1 MGSVLQ
7 IRNSQTSLPEEHSHS
22 STKMTEDIVVCNAGG
37 IRMNEL
43 QAEYLLWLQNLR
55 DATGGNF
62 DTFFRLLAVLSG
74 EWYLMLPGLIIY
86 WIADRRKGAIILSS
100 FAGTVFLCTILQYA
114 FGTPLP
120 EHSIPLLEPMISIPA
135 GYAFPCH
142 HAAGAAAFFGGLTA
156 AYRHHLGLCSFFGF
170 MIILTTMSGGYAG
183 YCTPSAGTSGIL
195 LGLAFAI
202 LVLNLSKTVISNK
215 NADIFITLLA
225 AVPCIAATAAV
236 CSIETQSA
244 SDEVSAARTCITSGM
259 FFGTVLG
266 WLVERRLIR
275 CRINGSR
282 GDRSLCALIG
292 TLLYVILMTSFCDPA
307 CSRFGTGIA
316 TFCLCAA
323 VPFAF
328 MTVYPAA
335 VKLLWAPRGGRDDDM

>member
-1 MGSVLQ
+1 MSATL
-7 IRNSQTSLPEEHSHS
+7 
-22 STKMTEDIVVCNAGG
+22 GG
-37 IRMNEL
+37 VRMSEI

-55 DATGGNF
+55 DATGGCF
-62 DTFFRLLAVLSG
+62 DTFFKLLAVMSG
-74 EWYLMLPGLIIY
+74 EWYFMIPGLIIY
-86 WIADRRKGAIILSS
+86 WIVDRRKGAIILSS

-114 FGTPLP
+114 FKTPLP
-120 EHSIPLLEPMISIPA
+120 EHSVPRLEPIISIPA

-142 HAAGAAAFFGGLTA
+142 HAAGSAAFFGGLTV
-156 AYRHHLGLCSFFGF
+156 AYRHHLGLCAFFGF

-183 YCTPSAGTSGIL
+183 YCTPSAGTFGIL

-202 LVLNLSKTVISNK
+202 LVLNLSKTVLANK
-215 NADIFITLLA
+215 NADFFIMLLA
-225 AVPCIAATAAV
+225 AVCGISAAIAA
-236 CSIETQSA
+236 CRIETQNA
-244 SDEVSAARTCITSGM
+244 SDEVSAARICITSGM

-266 WLVERRLIR
+266 WLAERRLIR
-275 CRINGSR
+275 CRISGSS
-282 GDRSLCALIG
+282 GDRGLCALIG

-335 VKLLWAPRGGRDDDM
+335 VKLLWAPKGGRDSDI